1 MYQFDLKNHFDTT
14 FFIAVISGAVDISV
28 QARYD
33 ETPIFK
39 KGRDYMSVKEML
51 WCEVKENST
60 PHLNFEYQR
69 TKAQLDDAV
78 TTLMQSLTPAQR
90 VMLDQSILQPIDSLM
105 ELQQMLTFDATF
117 SVLNRAWREMLLG
130 ERYEPE
136 DFEV

>member
-1 MYQFDLKNHFDTT
+1 
-14 FFIAVISGAVDISV
+14 
-28 QARYD
+28 
-33 ETPIFK
+33 
-39 KGRDYMSVKEML
+39 MSVKEML

-78 TTLMQSLTPAQR
+78 TALMGSLTPAQR
-90 VMLDQSILQPIDSLM
+90 VMLDQTILQPIDSLM

>member
-1 MYQFDLKNHFDTT
+1 
-14 FFIAVISGAVDISV
+14 
-28 QARYD
+28 
-33 ETPIFK
+33 
-39 KGRDYMSVKEML
+39 MSVKEML

-69 TKAQLDDAV
+69 VKARVDDGV
-78 TTLMQSLTPAQR
+78 TALMEGLTPAQR
-90 VMLDQSILQPIDSLM
+90 IMLDQTILQQIDSLM

-130 ERYEPE
+130 ESYDPE

>member
-1 MYQFDLKNHFDTT
+1 
-14 FFIAVISGAVDISV
+14 
-28 QARYD
+28 
-33 ETPIFK
+33 
-39 KGRDYMSVKEML
+39 MSVKEML
-51 WCEVKENST
+51 WCEVKEKST

-78 TTLMQSLTPAQR
+78 TALFQSMTPAQKI
-90 VMLDQSILQPIDSLM
+90 MLDQTVLQQIDSLV

-130 ERYEPE
+130 ERFEPE